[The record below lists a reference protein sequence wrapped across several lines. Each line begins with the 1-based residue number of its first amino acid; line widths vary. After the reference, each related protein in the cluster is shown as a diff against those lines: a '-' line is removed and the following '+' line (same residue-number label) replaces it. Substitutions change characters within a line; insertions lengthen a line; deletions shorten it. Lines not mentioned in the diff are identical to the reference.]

1 MTVSHEIRLSGTAAC
16 GADKRF
22 RSPSTSKTRRSGS
35 LPDMSG
41 IALAPMSGVGPD
53 SCHQFLR
60 SPPPPFTREEAR
72 ALCTT
77 KVFVVGCPSR
87 VSQGDEPRG
96 MGGYRVTRTE
106 FSAARR
112 GAAGRAFPPIGP
124 SFPGIFKPPL
134 TWTPRLSQNQ
144 ELTGRAGA
152 FFERQ
157 TA

>member
-1 MTVSHEIRLSGTAAC
+1 MTVSHENRVYGTAAC

-35 LPDMSG
+35 PPDMPG

-53 SCHQFLR
+53 SCHQNYGR
-60 SPPPPFTREEAR
+60 STPPPFTREDNH

-96 MGGYRVTRTE
+96 MGVDRVTRTE
-106 FSAARR
+106 FPPR
-112 GAAGRAFPPIGP
+112 AGDGGTGLSPHWPEWFPRYFQTSPYLDTPAFPRSGTHSEGP
-124 SFPGIFKPPL
+124 GLF
-134 TWTPRLSQNQ
+134 
-144 ELTGRAGA
+144 
-152 FFERQ
+152 
-157 TA
+157 

>member
-1 MTVSHEIRLSGTAAC
+1 MNVSHEIRLSGTAAC
-16 GADKRF
+16 GAV
-22 RSPSTSKTRRSGS
+22 SITHGPSTSKTRRSGS

-53 SCHQFLR
+53 SCHQFLSR
-60 SPPPPFTREEAR
+60 STPPPFTREDAH

-87 VSQGDEPRG
+87 VPQGDEPRG
-96 MGGYRVTRTE
+96 MGVDRVTLTG
-106 FSAARR
+106 FSAAHR

-124 SFPGIFKPPL
+124 DGFPGIFKPPL

-144 ELTGRAGA
+144 ELTLVGPGL
-152 FFERQ
+152 F
-157 TA
+157 